1 MAVLQSFVFL
11 FLMVSLA
18 STHSQST
25 QFQNYPAKEPTR
37 RNSRRLSRPL
47 IGHDGKVYTCSEKDL
62 LAFESNG
69 SIAWTMHLNYTC
81 NSDMPPVHGGRRKI
95 YLVADNRV
103 IKINLLNNGTS
114 EPAAEVLLSAEPTKE
129 GQGGIVGLAVST
141 MSSSVFVNIKNRG
154 LFAYMTRGQLLWSA
168 GPVID
173 LFGYRQGCRK
183 NSADCFFNSVP
194 VIDECEASI
203 YISNTGGELY
213 SLSIRH
219 PHFKW
224 IQDLSSYDKVFT
236 ITPGNNGRLYVTVP
250 VKALLLALDVSSGNV
265 LWEGSIG
272 PLSTADYAPV
282 VDSNGWISIGSLDGF
297 LYSFSPTGVLKKFS
311 RTAVTDSV
319 IQVSPTLDCTG
330 FAIYISQTEMEGKIS
345 RTVGE
350 YTYVSAMKPKSVLL
364 TLYVPATGSIYW
376 SESYPGQFSSFMSQS
391 DLCHFILDERILLA
405 FVAASKTG
413 NPLACRSTRQKLMSS
428 CSQVR
433 PKLVSIYTGNERA
446 ILWFLLFESA
456 IMVVLAGL
464 VRFCCI
470 FWSKKKL
477 KGENLGSFLEKRR
490 SLRLKKKAFDRT
502 ITELEQKA
510 AVEAMANEEVL
521 EKLGN
526 LLQKREGIERKL
538 STTYSLGRDGGSSR
552 SKTLLPL
559 YDRKT
564 RSYYLQGGKKE
575 SVAVFHT
582 LSDTSTS
589 IESSSGGGEAGWTS
603 CEDKGK
609 APLEEEESSSD
620 GGFFTREYKKSPSE
634 PASSSRGLVNPLL
647 GEKEWTGKKL
657 HYEDEVDSEPKIMI
671 GSRSLSLKRRRALSS
686 TN

>member
-1 MAVLQSFVFL
+1 MAVLQSLVFL
-11 FLMVSLA
+11 FLVVSLA

-81 NSDMPPVHGGRRKI
+81 NSDMPPVHGGRRKCH
-95 YLVADNRV
+95 
-103 IKINLLNNGTS
+103 
-114 EPAAEVLLSAEPTKE
+114 
-129 GQGGIVGLAVST
+129 
-141 MSSSVFVNIKNRG
+141 NII
-154 LFAYMTRGQLLWSA
+154 Q
-168 GPVID
+168 
-173 LFGYRQGCRK
+173 
-183 NSADCFFNSVP
+183 
-194 VIDECEASI
+194 
-203 YISNTGGELY
+203 ISNTGGELY
-213 SLSIRH
+213 SLSIRR

-272 PLSTADYAPV
+272 PLSTADYTPV

-297 LYSFSPTGVLKKFS
+297 LYTFSPTGVLKKFS

-319 IQVSPTLDCTG
+319 IQVSPILDCTG
-330 FAIYISQTEMEGKIS
+330 FAYYISQTDMEGKIS
-345 RTVGE
+345 RTDGE

-391 DLCHFILDERILLA
+391 DLRHFILDERILLA

-433 PKLVSIYTGNERA
+433 PKLVSIYTGNEWA

-477 KGENLGSFLEKRR
+477 KGENLGSFLEKRQWR
-490 SLRLKKKAFDRT
+490 
-502 ITELEQKA
+502 
-510 AVEAMANEEVL
+510 
-521 EKLGN
+521 
-526 LLQKREGIERKL
+526 
-538 STTYSLGRDGGSSR
+538 
-552 SKTLLPL
+552 
-559 YDRKT
+559 
-564 RSYYLQGGKKE
+564 
-575 SVAVFHT
+575 
-582 LSDTSTS
+582 
-589 IESSSGGGEAGWTS
+589 GGEAGWTS

-620 GGFFTREYKKSPSE
+620 GGFFTRDYKKSPSE
-634 PASSSRGLVNPLL
+634 LASSSRGFVNPLL

>member
-1 MAVLQSFVFL
+1 MAVLQSLVFL

-141 MSSSVFVNIKNRG
+141 MSSSVF
-154 LFAYMTRGQLLWSA
+154 
-168 GPVID
+168 
-173 LFGYRQGCRK
+173 
-183 NSADCFFNSVP
+183 
-194 VIDECEASI
+194 
-203 YISNTGGELY
+203 ISNTGGELY

-456 IMVVLAGL
+456 IMVALAGL

>member
-1 MAVLQSFVFL
+1 MAVLQSLVFL
-11 FLMVSLA
+11 FLIVSLA

-81 NSDMPPVHGGRRKI
+81 NSDMPPVHGGRRKM

-103 IKINLLNNGTS
+103 IKINFLNNGTS

-213 SLSIRH
+213 SLSIRR

-272 PLSTADYAPV
+272 PLSTADYTPV
-282 VDSNGWISIGSLDGF
+282 VDSND
-297 LYSFSPTGVLKKFS
+297 
-311 RTAVTDSV
+311 
-319 IQVSPTLDCTG
+319 
-330 FAIYISQTEMEGKIS
+330 MEGKIS

-391 DLCHFILDERILLA
+391 DLRHFILDERILLA

-433 PKLVSIYTGNERA
+433 PKLVSIYT
-446 ILWFLLFESA
+446 
-456 IMVVLAGL
+456 VLSCQCFI
-464 VRFCCI
+464 VFVPI
-470 FWSKKKL
+470 
-477 KGENLGSFLEKRR
+477 
-490 SLRLKKKAFDRT
+490 
-502 ITELEQKA
+502 
-510 AVEAMANEEVL
+510 
-521 EKLGN
+521 
-526 LLQKREGIERKL
+526 RKQQW
-538 STTYSLGRDGGSSR
+538 R
-552 SKTLLPL
+552 
-559 YDRKT
+559 
-564 RSYYLQGGKKE
+564 
-575 SVAVFHT
+575 
-582 LSDTSTS
+582 
-589 IESSSGGGEAGWTS
+589 GGEAGWTS

-620 GGFFTREYKKSPSE
+620 GGFFTRDYKKSPSE
-634 PASSSRGLVNPLL
+634 LASSSRGFVNPLL